1 VPSIAAVTIQS
12 IAEGGWRFEN
22 PELFDAAIGF
32 GFSVRV
38 AKMKKGG
45 WAMPDGGDRRDL
57 VVEYRPVDGLFAYA
71 RNARTHSENQ
81 VAEIAGS
88 IREFGFTNPV
98 LMGEDGTLIAG
109 HGRILAA
116 RKLGLTAVPAIV
128 LTGLTKT
135 QRQALTL
142 ADNRIALNAGWDRD
156 LLALEIGDLQEAG
169 FDLGLTG
176 FSGGEIAG
184 LLQPVDESEAREDGS
199 TGEIPDPVAD
209 PIVQCGDL
217 WVLGE
222 HRLLCGDSANSAD
235 VARVMASEAAGL
247 CFTSPPYGNQRDYTT
262 GGIGDW
268 QSLMRGVFTALPM
281 AGGGQILVNL
291 GLIHRDGEW
300 QPYWAG
306 WIAWMREQGWRR
318 FGLYCWD
325 QGPGLPGDWGG
336 RFAPSFELVFH
347 FNRIGRK
354 PNKTVPCKF
363 AGQDTHLRAD
373 GHSTAMRRA
382 DGSVGAWTHAG
393 QPTQEFRIA
402 DSVIRIG
409 RHKAR
414 GIEVEHPAVF
424 PVAFAEHIIAAFT
437 GEGDVCFEPFSGSGT
452 TMIAAER
459 RGRRCRAIDIA
470 PEYVDVALRR
480 FAKAFPDTPVF
491 LDGDGRTYD
500 EIAAERRREKKDLT
514 GC

>member
-1 VPSIAAVTIQS
+1 
-12 IAEGGWRFEN
+12 
-22 PELFDAAIGF
+22 
-32 GFSVRV
+32 
-38 AKMKKGG
+38 
-45 WAMPDGGDRRDL
+45 MPDDSERRDL
-57 VVEYRPVDGLFAYA
+57 AVEYRPLDSLVAYA
-71 RNARTHSENQ
+71 RNARTHSEGQ

-88 IREFGFTNPV
+88 IREFGFINPV
-98 LMGEDGTLIAG
+98 LVGEDGTLIAG

-116 RKLGLTAVPAIV
+116 RKLGLPEVPAIV
-128 LTGLTKT
+128 LAGLTKT
-135 QRQALTL
+135 QRRALTL

-156 LLALEIGDLQEAG
+156 LLALELGDLQEAG

-176 FSGGEIAG
+176 FSGVEIAD
-184 LLQPVDESEAREDGS
+184 LLRPVDGSEGREDE
-199 TGEIPDPVAD
+199 TTDEIPDPVAD
-209 PIVQCGDL
+209 PVVQSGDL
-217 WVLGE
+217 WLLGE
-222 HRLLCGDSANSAD
+222 HRLLCGDSTSPAD
-235 VARVMASEAAGL
+235 VARVMAGESAVL
-247 CFTSPPYGNQRDYTT
+247 CFTSPPYAQQRDYTT
-262 GGIGDW
+262 GGIADW
-268 QSLMRGVFTALPM
+268 DTLMQDVFAALPM
-281 AGGGQILVNL
+281 ASDGQVLVNL

-306 WIAWMREQGWRR
+306 WIAWMRAQGWRR

-354 PNKTVPCKF
+354 PNKTVPCRF

-373 GHSTAMRRA
+373 GHSTAMRKA
-382 DGSVGAWTHAG
+382 DGTVGAWTHAG
-393 QPTQEFRIA
+393 QPTQDFRIA

-424 PVAFAEHIIAAFT
+424 PVAFAAFVLEAYT
-437 GEGDVCFEPFSGSGT
+437 DPGTLCFEPFAGSGT
-452 TMIAAER
+452 TIIAGQR
-459 RGRRCRAIDIA
+459 TGRRVGAIELA
-470 PEYVDVALRR
+470 PIYADVALRR
-480 FAKAFPDTPVF
+480 WCLLYPNIAPA

-500 EIAAERRREKKDLT
+500 EIAAARRSEKKDTT

>member
-1 VPSIAAVTIQS
+1 
-12 IAEGGWRFEN
+12 
-22 PELFDAAIGF
+22 
-32 GFSVRV
+32 
-38 AKMKKGG
+38 
-45 WAMPDGGDRRDL
+45 MPDGVDRHDL
-57 VVEYRPVDGLFAYA
+57 VVEYRPLDTLVASA
-71 RNARTHSENQ
+71 RNARTHSECQ

-98 LMGEDGTLIAG
+98 LVGEDGTLIAG

-116 RKLGLTAVPAIV
+116 RKLGLTEVPAIV

-135 QRQALTL
+135 QRRALAL

-156 LLALEIGDLQEAG
+156 LLMLEIGDLRAAG

-176 FSGGEIAG
+176 FSGDELAD
-184 LLQPVDESEAREDGS
+184 LLRHVDGSEEREDEAAD
-199 TGEIPDPVAD
+199 EIPDPVAD
-209 PIVQCGDL
+209 PVVQSGDL
-217 WVLGE
+217 WLLGE
-222 HRLLCGDSANSAD
+222 HRLMCGDSSLLAD
-235 VARVMASEAAGL
+235 VAHVMAGEAAVL
-247 CFTSPPYGNQRDYTT
+247 CFTSPPYAQQRDYTT
-262 GGIGDW
+262 GGVGDW
-268 QSLMRGVFTALPM
+268 GRLMQGVFTALPM
-281 AGGGQILVNL
+281 AGDGQILVNL
-291 GLIHRDGEW
+291 GLVHRDGEW
-300 QPYWAG
+300 WPYWQG
-306 WIAWMREQGWRR
+306 WLDWMREHGWRH

-336 RFAPSFELVFH
+336 RFAPAFELVFH

-382 DGSVGAWTHAG
+382 DGTVGAWTHAG
-393 QPTQEFRIA
+393 QPTQNFRIA

-424 PVAFAEHIIAAFT
+424 PVAFAAFVLEAYT
-437 GEGDVCFEPFSGSGT
+437 DPGTLCFEPFAGSGT
-452 TMIAAER
+452 TIIAGQR
-459 RGRRCRAIDIA
+459 TGRRVRAIELA
-470 PEYVDVALRR
+470 PIYADVALRR
-480 FAKAFPDTPVF
+480 WCVLYPDIAPV

-500 EIAAERRREKKDLT
+500 EIAAERCSEKKDAT